1 MQCNCVSVVLSAAGF
16 NTQACCALAPLAE
29 LPLTFNRRPVRAT
42 GETGTVPFCF
52 FFFLIAAYFPRFQF
66 GFPSTGMEVDGQDP
80 IGAARP
86 FLHPLPG
93 VVGWEQWVLP
103 ASLPHHAYKAH
114 LLVSLF
120 ALAS

>member
-1 MQCNCVSVVLSAAGF
+1 
-16 NTQACCALAPLAE
+16 
-29 LPLTFNRRPVRAT
+29 
-42 GETGTVPFCF
+42 
-52 FFFLIAAYFPRFQF
+52 
-66 GFPSTGMEVDGQDP
+66 MEVDGQDP

-120 ALAS
+120 ALASWTMDAVCIVFQAFSQAERQPFALTFMPEVMEVFPPCS